1 MRSNKN
7 QKIRGLLVASALGLA
22 FVAPASADAYSDLKA
37 CISGNQTS
45 RGEILKK
52 ANDLRLCINTIES
65 GKGLTDPG
73 SAESSKYHG
82 LIREQDAK
90 EAAETKANSK
100 NFEVNA
106 ALKRCQG
113 NKQYWDSVLGEF
125 RKTWASWGCDDP
137 QATKK
142 ARQAKLDALKAGT
155 ANNAQSDA
163 AAKAKAD
170 AEAKAKADAAAKAK
184 ADADAAA
191 AKAKAD
197 AEAKAKADA
206 ATKTAAASG
215 STGGGSTSGLKKCAD
230 DGGTCT
236 VNGAWT
242 GKYGNSTKMVDMKG
256 TGTFRCLPKGWAKP
270 WEAVKVDT
278 GVDDPTP
285 GKAKSCYLN

>member
-1 MRSNKN
+1 MRSK
-7 QKIRGLLVASALGLA
+7 KICGPLVAAALGLA
-22 FVAPASADAYSDLKA
+22 FIAPASADTYSDLKA

-45 RGEILKK
+45 RAEILKK

-73 SAESSKYHG
+73 SSESSKYHA
-82 LIREQDAK
+82 LIKEQDAK
-90 EAAETKANSK
+90 EAAEMKANSK
-100 NFEVNA
+100 NNDLNA

-113 NKQYWDSVLGEF
+113 NKQYWDSVLNEF
-125 RKTWASWGCDDP
+125 RNTWKSWGCDDP

-155 ANNAQSDA
+155 ANNAQA
-163 AAKAKAD
+163 ET
-170 AEAKAKADAAAKAK
+170 EAKAKADAAAKAK
-184 ADADAAA
+184 AAADAAAKAKAEADAAA
-191 AKAKAD
+191 AKAKAE
-197 AEAKAKADA
+197 AEAKAKE
-206 ATKTAAASG
+206 AAAKTTTTSG

-236 VNGAWT
+236 VTGAWT